1 MIQIYTG
8 SGKGKTTAAIGLAN
22 RAVASGKEVVFI
34 QFMKSYYDKKTITQ
48 NKKIVYYQF
57 GLDHQKYGWLEK
69 DSNGNI
75 KSPYF
80 NNHQKCI
87 QKGWQKTKEIIE
99 SRKYD
104 VIILD
109 ELNIAIY
116 FNLIDINE
124 VIDTLINIDSKKV
137 EVIIT
142 GQKAHPKLKKMADL
156 ITEMKE
162 VKHYYSKGVKARKGI
177 DY

>member
-22 RAVASGKEVVFI
+22 RAVANGKKVVFI
-34 QFMKSYYDKKTITQ
+34 QFLKSLYDKKTITQ
-48 NKKIVYYQF
+48 NKKINYYQF
-57 GLDHQKYGWLEK
+57 GLNHQKYGWLEK
-69 DSNGNI
+69 DGKGNI
-75 KSPYF
+75 KSP
-80 NNHQKCI
+80 HLDKHRKII
-87 QKGWQKTKEIIE
+87 QRGWQKTKDIID
-99 SRKYD
+99 SKKYN

-116 FNLIDINE
+116 FGLVDINE
-124 VIDTLINIDSKKV
+124 VVDELNDIDSNKV
-137 EVIIT
+137 EIIIT
-142 GQKAHPKLKKMADL
+142 GQKAHPKLKKIADL

-162 VKHYYSKGVKARKGI
+162 VKHYYSKGIKARKGI